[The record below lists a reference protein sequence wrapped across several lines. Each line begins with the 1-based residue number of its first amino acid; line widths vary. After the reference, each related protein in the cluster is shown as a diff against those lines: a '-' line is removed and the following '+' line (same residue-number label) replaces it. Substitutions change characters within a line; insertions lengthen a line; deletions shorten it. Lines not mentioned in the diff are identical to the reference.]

1 MNDYII
7 QYNVYIHSK
16 AKKPLEVREMD
27 IRAYCKA
34 DAIQQFPYF
43 KQLITKISKK

>member
-7 QYNVYIHSK
+7 EYNVYIHSR
-16 AKKPLEVREMD
+16 AKKPLGVRKID
-27 IRAYCKA
+27 IKAYCKA

-43 KQLITKISKK
+43 KQLITKIERL